1 MKITIITI
9 SCNSELTI
17 TKSIQSVLSQN
28 NNCEY
33 IIIDGNSIDKTVMI
47 INRYETYIQK
57 YISEKDNGIYD
68 AMNKGLNLAT
78 GDVIGFLNSDD
89 YYMGSDVLDAVL
101 HIFENADFDSCYS
114 DLVYVDQGYKPVR
127 YWKSGQ
133 YSLSKFYWGWMPP
146 HPTFFVK
153 KKIFERYGG
162 FDTDFGT
169 AADYE
174 LMLRFLLKY
183 RISCTYIPQVLVCM
197 RTGGASNASI
207 SGRLL
212 ANRYD
217 RSAWKKNELTPFP
230 WTLALKPLRKIGQY
244 FFKKTVVSNA
254 SVP

>member
-9 SCNSELTI
+9 SFNSEFTI
-17 TKSIQSVLSQN
+17 KKTIQSVLSQN

-33 IIIDGNSIDKTVMI
+33 IIIDGNSSDKTLTI
-47 INRYETYIQK
+47 INRYGSYIA
-57 YISEKDNGIYD
+57 YYVSENDNGIYD
-68 AMNKGLNLAT
+68 AMNKGISLAS

-89 YYMGSDVLDAVL
+89 YYVGNNVLDTVE
-101 HIFENADFDSCYS
+101 HIFKMNDCDSCYG
-114 DLVYVDQGYKPVR
+114 DLVYIDQNYRPVR
-127 YWKSGQ
+127 YWKSGR
-133 YSLSKFYWGWMPP
+133 YNHSKFYWGWMPP

-153 KKIFERYGG
+153 KKIFDRYGV
-162 FDTDFGT
+162 FDTEFGT

-183 RISCTYIPQVLVCM
+183 RISCAYIPHVLVCM

-217 RSAWKKNELTPFP
+217 RNAWKKNALIPYP
-230 WTLALKPLRKIGQY
+230 WTLALKPMRKIGQY
-244 FFKKTVVSNA
+244 LFKKTVVSNV
-254 SVP
+254 SIS